1 MKRAGTVNLRDIP
14 SKRAAVNLRGIPS
27 NWRTPGALRHAH
39 NGSRLFNLPDNVARS
54 LVKQLSNVGANRYR
68 MRMYVGARQ
77 GSHHSPTPMLLTPY
91 GAVSPPR
98 NVSSK
103 ALKAFDSAVNTYKK
117 VRKGEAPRTLPQ
129 RRVNLDAI
137 ANGNWGT
144 SQGGVKSAAKYL
156 QKLLSNTNSNVEI
169 TQIGNTTRQ
178 GLGEFVNVYL
188 ARKRPLPVPRG
199 ISKTVDGILKR
210 GQLLV
215 PRKVSKARSLPGSKV
230 KRVTRSRS
238 RSR

>member
-1 MKRAGTVNLRDIP
+1 M
-14 SKRAAVNLRGIPS
+14 SKRATNMRGYPAGWS
-27 NWRTPGALRHAH
+27 TPGALRHVR
-39 NGSRLFNLPDNVARS
+39 NGSRLFNLPDSVASS
-54 LVKQLSNVGANRYR
+54 LVKQLSNVGANRYP

-77 GSHHSPTPMLLTPY
+77 GSDHSPTPMLITPY

-103 ALKAFDSAVNTYKK
+103 ALKALGNAVNTYKK
-117 VRKGEAPRTLPQ
+117 VRKGQAPRKIPQ
-129 RRVNLDAI
+129 RRENLYAI
-137 ANGNWGT
+137 ENGNWGT
-144 SQGGVKSAAKYL
+144 SQGGVKSAAEYL
-156 QKLLSNTNSNVEI
+156 KRLLSNTNSNVEI
-169 TQIGNTTRQ
+169 TQIGNTRKQ

-199 ISKTVDGILKR
+199 ISKTVDGILKK

-238 RSR
+238 R